1 MLTGHPMPLDAY
13 RRLIDLDRPFTPTAP
28 PAAPQTFQDL
38 TRDLLGLLAT
48 DPAAGRLG
56 VTAGQVRSAAGTG
69 QARAL
74 LRALL
79 TVRGPGP
86 LPAHA
91 VPLLDALLAGERTQR
106 RSIDVGALPT
116 IAEQNPGT
124 GYPAA
129 AATVLWRGDITTLRA
144 DAIVNAANSALLGCF
159 QPTHRCID
167 NVIHATAGPRLR
179 DDCDTIVT
187 TQDAPELTGSAKIT
201 RGYHLP
207 ARYVLH
213 TVGPV
218 VDGPLQLRHE
228 AALAAAYRSCLDLA
242 AAAGRI
248 RTVAFCSIST
258 GVFGYPKPPAARVAL
273 AAVGAWLDEHPGR
286 LDRVVFDV
294 FTADDLHLYR
304 QALTEWSPAQ

>member
-1 MLTGHPMPLDAY
+1 MLTGSPLPLDAY

-28 PAAPQTFQDL
+28 PAAPQRFHDL
-38 TRDLLGLLAT
+38 THDLLELLGN
-48 DPAAGRLG
+48 DPAAVRLD
-56 VTAGQVRSAAGTG
+56 VSAEQISRSARTS
-69 QARAL
+69 QARVL

-79 TVRGPGP
+79 TVRGPGS
-86 LPAHA
+86 LPARA

-106 RSIDVGALPT
+106 PSVDVGALPT
-116 IAEQNPGT
+116 LAEQHLGT

-129 AATVLWRGDITTLRA
+129 ATTVLWHGDITTLRA

-159 QPTHRCID
+159 QPVHRCID

-187 TQDAPELTGSAKIT
+187 AQDAPEPTGSAKIT

-213 TVGPV
+213 TVGPI
-218 VDGPLQLRHE
+218 VDGPLQPWHE
-228 AALAAAYRSCLDLA
+228 TALAAAYRSCLDLA
-242 AAAGRI
+242 AAACGI

-273 AAVGAWLDEHPGR
+273 AAVAAWLDEHPGR

-294 FTADDLHLYR
+294 FSTEDLHTYR
-304 QALTEWSPAQ
+304 QALTAWDRAR